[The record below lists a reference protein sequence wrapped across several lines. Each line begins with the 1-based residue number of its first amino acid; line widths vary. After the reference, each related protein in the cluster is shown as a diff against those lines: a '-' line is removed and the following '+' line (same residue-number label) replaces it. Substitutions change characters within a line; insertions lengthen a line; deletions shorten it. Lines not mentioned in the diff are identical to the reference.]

1 MNARGRP
8 RSFDRAVALERAMD
22 VFWAR
27 GYAGTSISELT
38 EAMGIN
44 SPSLYAAFGSKE
56 ELFREAVALYVAT
69 DDACTLQMLEGD
81 LTTRDSI
88 AAMLIASA
96 RSCARP
102 DKPTGC
108 FLMLGATNGGPDTD
122 AAQQFLC
129 DQRKDMAQRIRAR
142 LERGVADGELPPGLD
157 LARVAA
163 YFGTII
169 KGMSIEA
176 RDGADAE
183 TLLSVAHSAMRGW
196 DALTSTQG

>member
-8 RSFDRAVALERAMD
+8 RSFDRSVALERAMD

-27 GYAGTSISELT
+27 GYAGASIAELT

-69 DDACTLQMLEGD
+69 DDACTLSMLEGE
-81 LTTRDSI
+81 LTTRESI
-88 AAMLIASA
+88 AAMLFASA

-102 DKPTGC
+102 DKPAGC
-108 FLMLGATNGGPDTD
+108 FVVLGATNGGPETD
-122 AAQQFLC
+122 AAQQYLC
-129 DQRKDMAQRIRAR
+129 DRRRDVARRIRDR
-142 LERGVADGELPPGLD
+142 LERGVAEGELPQGLELD
-157 LARVAA
+157 RIAA
-163 YFGTII
+163 YFGTVV

-176 RDGADAE
+176 RDGADGG
-183 TLLSVAHSAMRGW
+183 TLLSVAKSAMLGW

>member
-1 MNARGRP
+1 
-8 RSFDRAVALERAMD
+8 
-22 VFWAR
+22 
-27 GYAGTSISELT
+27 GTSISELT

-108 FLMLGATNGGPDTD
+108 FLMLGAPNGGPDTD
-122 AAQQFLC
+122 GAQQFLC
-129 DQRKDMAQRIRAR
+129 DQRKDMAARIRAR

-157 LARVAA
+157 LARIAA
-163 YFGTII
+163 YF
-169 KGMSIEA
+169 
-176 RDGADAE
+176 
-183 TLLSVAHSAMRGW
+183 
-196 DALTSTQG
+196 

>member
-1 MNARGRP
+1 M
-8 RSFDRAVALERAMD
+8 ALERAME

-69 DDACTLQMLEGD
+69 DDSCTLKMLEGD

-96 RSCARP
+96 RSCAQP

-122 AAQQFLC
+122 SAQQFLC

-157 LARVAA
+157 LARIAA

>member
-8 RSFDRAVALERAMD
+8 RSFDRSVALERAME

-27 GYAGTSISELT
+27 GYAGTSIAELT

-69 DDACTLQMLEGD
+69 DDACTLEMLEGD

-88 AAMLIASA
+88 AAMLFASA
-96 RSCARP
+96 KSCARP
-102 DKPTGC
+102 DKPSGC
-108 FLMLGATNGGPDTD
+108 FLMLGATNGGPETD
-122 AAQQFLC
+122 SAQQYLC
-129 DQRKDMAQRIRAR
+129 DQRKDMARRIRYR
-142 LERGVADGELPPGLD
+142 LERGVTDGELPAGLNLD
-157 LARVAA
+157 RIAA
-163 YFGTII
+163 YFGTVI

-176 RDGADAE
+176 RDGADVG
-183 TLLSVAHSAMRGW
+183 TLISVAHSTMLGW